1 MAQEI
6 WLTPYRREGAG
17 GGPSYGVHVAK
28 KSAHLQDVD
37 VEIG

>member
-6 WLTPYRREGAG
+6 WLTPYRREDEG
-17 GGPSYGVHVAK
+17 GVPFFAVHVAK
-28 KSAHLQDVD
+28 KSAHLEYVD